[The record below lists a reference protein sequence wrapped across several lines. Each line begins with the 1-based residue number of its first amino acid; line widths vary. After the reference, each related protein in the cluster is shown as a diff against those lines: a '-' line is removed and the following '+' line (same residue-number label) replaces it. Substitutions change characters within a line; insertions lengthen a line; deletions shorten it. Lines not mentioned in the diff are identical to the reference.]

1 MRLQAVYIY
10 TLRFLKFCENI
21 RRARQ
26 IEGIAKAKA
35 KGIYKG
41 SKQVI
46 NVEKI
51 KRLKQEVLCATAI
64 ARQI

>member
-1 MRLQAVYIY
+1 MRPQAVYIY

-26 IEGIAKAKA
+26 IEGIAKA

>member
-46 NVEKI
+46 LVYFK
-51 KRLKQEVLCATAI
+51 AI
-64 ARQI
+64 NINS